1 MRYIKMSD
9 EEYEPSDEELE
20 EETESIVS
28 DEEDIQSEEEDIPTE
43 PIALEEDE
51 EPEEVMD
58 TYREKFTD
66 AVRKN
71 HLVKFHPEEIHK
83 PFDEIYQLSLIKRN
97 ADGIIIDANHTTY
110 PILSKYEK
118 TKILG
123 LRVAQ
128 LNKGAKPY
136 VELKHTTILDNS
148 LVAEKELK
156 EKKLPFIIMRPL
168 FNSCE
173 YWNVNDLE
181 YIS

>member
-1 MRYIKMSD
+1 MSD
-9 EEYEPSDEELE
+9 EEYEPSDIE

-28 DEEDIQSEEEDIPTE
+28 DEDELQSEEEEEEDIPTE
-43 PIALEEDE
+43 PIALEEE
-51 EPEEVMD
+51 EETEDVMD

-118 TKILG
+118 TKVIG

-128 LNKGAKPY
+128 LNKGAVPY
-136 VELKHTTILDNS
+136 VELKHPTILDNS
-148 LVAEKELK
+148 LIAEKELK

-168 FNSCE
+168 FNGACE

-181 YIS
+181 YIC

>member
-1 MRYIKMSD
+1 MSD
-9 EEYEPSDEELE
+9 EEYEPSDEEVE
-20 EETESIVS
+20 EETLSIAS
-28 DEEDIQSEEEDIPTE
+28 EEDMPSEEEEEIVNE

-51 EPEEVMD
+51 ESEDVMD
-58 TYREKFTD
+58 TYKEKFTD
-66 AVRKN
+66 SLRQN

-97 ADGIIIDANHTTY
+97 AEGIIVDENHKTY

-118 TKILG
+118 TKVIG

-128 LNKGAKPY
+128 LNKGAEPY
-136 VELKHTTILDNS
+136 VTLKHATILDNS

-168 FNSCE
+168 FNGRCE

-181 YIS
+181 YVS

>member
-1 MRYIKMSD
+1 MSD
-9 EEYEPSDEELE
+9 EEYDPTDEELE
-20 EETESIVS
+20 EETTSIVS
-28 DEEDIQSEEEDIPTE
+28 EEDILSEEESDTPNE
-43 PIALEEDE
+43 PIVLEEDE
-51 EPEEVMD
+51 EEEDIMEEHK
-58 TYREKFTD
+58 EKFTD

-97 ADGIIIDANHTTY
+97 AEGIIVDENHKTY

-118 TKILG
+118 TKLLG

-128 LNKGAKPY
+128 LNKGATPY
-136 VELKHTTILDNS
+136 VELKHTSLLDNS
-148 LVAEKELK
+148 LIAEKELK
-156 EKKLPFIIMRPL
+156 EKKLPFILMRPL
-168 FNSCE
+168 FNGKCE

>member
-1 MRYIKMSD
+1 MSD
-9 EEYEPSDEELE
+9 EEYEPDPTDEEE
-20 EETESIVS
+20 EETTSIV
-28 DEEDIQSEEEDIPTE
+28 SEEEDIVSEEESEGPNE
-43 PIALEEDE
+43 HIVLEEDE
-51 EPEEVMD
+51 EEEEAIEE
-58 TYREKFTD
+58 YKEKFTD
-66 AVRKN
+66 SLRKN

-97 ADGIIIDANHTTY
+97 AEGIIVDENHTTY

-118 TKILG
+118 TKLIG

-128 LNKGAKPY
+128 LNKGAAPY
-136 VELKHTTILDNS
+136 VELKHSTLLDNS
-148 LVAEKELK
+148 LIAEKELK

-168 FNSCE
+168 FNGKCE